1 MGRST
6 VGRSISSNLWAK
18 VMGVIVIILFVAG
31 FRSLITTDEHFARG
45 FAAMM
50 STLPFADELVDVM
63 YNMLDY
69 HRQYPELTPCSFLT
83 DLLKLVVMS
92 CVRGP
97 VIKLASNI
105 FNPPQGERQVR
116 SPIKQMV
123 ISLVL
128 TPILA
133 IFSSWA
139 ISSAAQKMEDTFGP
153 VLTSIIS
160 LLIIVLLAF
169 VSVFLFKALS
179 TVAVSFG
186 LAMAYRFL
194 FTFGVEMAANFLLS
208 MICLALYVAVVVGND
223 SMMLTWGFALL
234 IYLAIMGVCLD
245 YFRRSVVRTFR

>member
-63 YNMLDY
+63 YNVLDY

-97 VIKLASNI
+97 VIKLVSNI

-133 IFSSWA
+133 IFSSWV
-139 ISSAAQKMEDTFGP
+139 ISSAAQRMEDTFGP

-169 VSVFLFKALS
+169 ISVFLFKALA
-179 TVAVSFG
+179 AVSLG

-194 FTFGVEMAANFLLS
+194 ITFGVEMAANFLLS

-234 IYLAIMGVCLD
+234 IYLAIMGVGLD
-245 YFRRSVVRTFR
+245 FLRRSVVGTFR

>member
-18 VMGVIVIILFVAG
+18 IMGVIVIILFVAG

-50 STLPFADELVDVM
+50 STLPFADD
-63 YNMLDY
+63 
-69 HRQYPELTPCSFLT
+69 PELTPCSFLT

-97 VIKLASNI
+97 VIKLVSNI

-234 IYLAIMGVCLD
+234 IYLAIMGVGLD
-245 YFRRSVVRTFR
+245 FFRRTVVGTFR